1 MFTAINTTFAQTT
14 IAIAATVVVGMA
26 ITSSPASAKGRQY
39 EVQDYQFKRATH
51 GYEGQANGGYFCS
64 YVRIP
69 KRVCN
74 WRGGRSIC
82 KVRGWTLRQ
91 ECR

>member
-1 MFTAINTTFAQTT
+1 MFRAINTTFAKTT
-14 IAIAATVVVGMA
+14 IAIAATVVVGIA
-26 ITSSPASAKGRQY
+26 ISSAPASAKGRQY

-69 KRVCN
+69 KRVC
-74 WRGGRSIC
+74 RGSRC

>member
-1 MFTAINTTFAQTT
+1 MFTAINTKFAQTT
-14 IAIAATVVVGMA
+14 LAIAATVVVGIA
-26 ITSSPASAKGRQY
+26 IASAPASAKGSRQ
-39 EVQDYQFKRATH
+39 VQTQDYQFKRAMH
-51 GYEGQANGGYFCS
+51 GYEGHANGGYYCS

-69 KRVCN
+69 KRVC
-74 WRGGRSIC
+74 RGSYC